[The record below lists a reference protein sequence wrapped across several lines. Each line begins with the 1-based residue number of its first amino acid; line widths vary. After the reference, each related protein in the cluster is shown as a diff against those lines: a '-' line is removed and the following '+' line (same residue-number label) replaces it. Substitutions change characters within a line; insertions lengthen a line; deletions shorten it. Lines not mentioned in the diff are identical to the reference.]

1 MSLTQIAELI
11 SAKSKELDQRGV
23 VDPDS
28 QLGFRNMTAKDY
40 ASRGI
45 LIQAIRDLE
54 KLALG
59 PLDALNILVSNVHT
73 SSSTHQPHNRLTTPP
88 QPLDVASTHAIAR
101 YNIAHHVPDAGTT
114 IPALASALPFADE
127 EYLARVLRHAIANGL
142 FQEPQ
147 PGLITH
153 TRLSRLLRDDPDALA
168 MVQFVT
174 EDLWPVPL
182 RMCDALDRWPRS
194 RDTAHT
200 AWALATGVEGSPFEY
215 FADRPATVARLA
227 GMYRVDGRMLA
238 QGMDGLEGS
247 RVWREVDGPGAVV
260 VDVGGAQ
267 GHVSARLAGVTR
279 QVRFVVQDRPEV
291 VAGARERVPVEFAGR
306 IGFESHDFFE
316 VQTREGAEVYFL
328 RRILHSYP
336 DHLCV
341 RILRNLIPAMRG
353 GTRVVVCDNIMP
365 EMASTRYEEKGPR

>member
-59 PLDALNILVSNVHT
+59 PLDALNILVSN
-73 SSSTHQPHNRLTTPP
+73 
-88 QPLDVASTHAIAR
+88 PLDVASTHAIAR

-215 FADRPATVARLA
+215 FADRPATVAR
-227 GMYRVDGRMLA
+227 
-238 QGMDGLEGS
+238 
-247 RVWREVDGPGAVV
+247 
-260 VDVGGAQ
+260 
-267 GHVSARLAGVTR
+267 
-279 QVRFVVQDRPEV
+279 
-291 VAGARERVPVEFAGR
+291 
-306 IGFESHDFFE
+306 
-316 VQTREGAEVYFL
+316 
-328 RRILHSYP
+328 
-336 DHLCV
+336 
-341 RILRNLIPAMRG
+341 G

-365 EMASTRYEEKGPR
+365 EMASTRYEEKGPRNLDLNMMMSAHGKERTASEWTKLFADADARFKVEFEQWEYSVHGLVKATWKP